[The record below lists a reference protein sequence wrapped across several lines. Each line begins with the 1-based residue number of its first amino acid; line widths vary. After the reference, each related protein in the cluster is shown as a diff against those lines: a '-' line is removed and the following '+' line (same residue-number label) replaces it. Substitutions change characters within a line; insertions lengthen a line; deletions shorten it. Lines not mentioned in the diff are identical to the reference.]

1 MAAADSLIAAW
12 HQKFTT
18 NFLRPVTAI
27 RNARK
32 LDNPAIQED
41 PDWTPLLVTPAHP
54 DYPSGHCAY
63 EGAAIRV
70 LQLFFGTDQTK
81 ASYTYPPNAITL
93 RWASYS
99 QMANEVGDARVWGG
113 IHKAAATAA
122 IRMRLDSELF
132 ESTNGPFL
140 GGALLDKQQ
149 ATLFRSIEGVH
160 RLVQSCTL
168 HQPRLKIPINIQ
180 HEH

>member
-113 IHKAAATAA
+113 IHTRTADEHA
-122 IRMRLDSELF
+122 DMV
-132 ESTNGPFL
+132 G
-140 GGALLDKQQ
+140 K
-149 ATLFRSIEGVH
+149 
-160 RLVQSCTL
+160 
-168 HQPRLKIPINIQ
+168 KIG
-180 HEH
+180 E